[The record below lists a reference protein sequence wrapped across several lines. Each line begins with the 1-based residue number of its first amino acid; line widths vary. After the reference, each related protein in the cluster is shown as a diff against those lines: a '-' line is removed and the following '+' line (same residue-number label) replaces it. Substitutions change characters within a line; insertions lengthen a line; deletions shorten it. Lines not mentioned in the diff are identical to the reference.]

1 MMVVMI
7 ICLKNS
13 QYYDP
18 VTMKP
23 LICIEIVAIV
33 TIDHLLLVLIIN
45 LCQLTILIWI
55 TQMIIRID
63 SSYY

>member
-1 MMVVMI
+1 MVVMI
-7 ICLKNS
+7 ISLKNS

-33 TIDHLLLVLIIN
+33 TIDYLLLVLIIN
-45 LCQLTILIWI
+45 LCQLTILIWT